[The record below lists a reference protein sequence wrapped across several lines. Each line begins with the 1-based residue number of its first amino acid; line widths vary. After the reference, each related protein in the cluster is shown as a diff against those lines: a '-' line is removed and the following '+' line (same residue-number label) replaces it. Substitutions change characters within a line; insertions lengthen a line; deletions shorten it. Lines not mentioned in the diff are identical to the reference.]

1 MSIYTLALFAH
12 LVGVLTLFIGMALQW
27 LITMRLRRARTVAQ
41 VREWSSLVGGVGRL
55 GPISGVRVIGA
66 GIYMMVTTWSLTTPW
81 IMVSLAAMALMMAFG
96 MVISSRQLR
105 AIRRAAT
112 IAKSPTD
119 TISPELQRQTHNP
132 VLWVST
138 QLAASTAL
146 GIVFMMTTKP
156 NLGGSIWTLV
166 AALILGAIVGI
177 ASAKPRPTATV
188 IEARANQANS

>member
-1 MSIYTLALFAH
+1 MSLYTLALFAH
-12 LVGVLTLFIGMALQW
+12 LIGVLTLFIGTALQW
-27 LITMRLRRARTVAQ
+27 LITLRLRRAQTVTQ

-55 GPISGVRVIGA
+55 GPVSGVLVIGA

-81 IMVSLAAMALMMAFG
+81 IMVSLGAMALMMVFG
-96 MVISSRQLR
+96 MVISARQLR

-112 IAKSPTD
+112 TSEAPTD
-119 TISPELQRQTHNP
+119 SISPELRRQTHNP

-146 GIVFMMTTKP
+146 GIVFMMTIKP

-166 AALILGAIVGI
+166 AALALGTIVGI
-177 ASAKPRPTATV
+177 ASAKPHPTTTV
-188 IEARANQANS
+188 IEAHANQARS